1 MRRLHPVLPAESF
14 VASGVYRYT
23 ALGEVEHWSVHGQ
36 PGGALLLRVDRD
48 RRAVDGRSLLIEAWA
63 TPAGAVERFSLRAY
77 GGPGDSFRVARAD
90 FVLNGLRVEVGH
102 SLDGAPRQDS
112 VLALPAPACACP
124 DAVSFRGQA
133 VRCAVRQASSVVLVT
148 HTAFDGEQ
156 PFSGAAV
163 PAASL
168 PVWAESGA
176 VSVDGR
182 EIPAQRWRWPGVPG
196 FDGELWL
203 DAHGAVLRH
212 TRPDAVE
219 ITLAR
224 YARRMEPG
232 AHD

>member
-14 VASGVYRYT
+14 IASGVYRYA

-36 PGGALLLRVDRD
+36 PGGALLIRVDRD
-48 RRAVDGRSLLIEAWA
+48 RRDADGRSLLIEAWS
-63 TPAGAVERFSLRAY
+63 TLTGVIERFSLRAY
-77 GGPGDSFRVARAD
+77 GGPGDSFRVVRAD
-90 FVLNGLRVEVGH
+90 FTLNGPRVEVGR
-102 SLDGAPRQDS
+102 SVDGAPRQDS
-112 VLALPAPACACP
+112 VMTLPAPACACP
-124 DAVSFRGQA
+124 DAVIFRGQA
-133 VRCAVRQASSVVLVT
+133 VRCAVRRASSVLLVT
-148 HTAFDGEQ
+148 HTAFDSEQ
-156 PFSGAAV
+156 PFSGAVV

-182 EIPAQRWRWPGVPG
+182 EIPAQRWCWPAVPG

-212 TRPDAVE
+212 TRPDAAD